1 MVEYRDLSDTEDK
14 GLWENEERVVGMGRG
29 EETPQRGWCLGSVLK
44 DESELDGWSHE
55 RITFPAKRQRWWTSK
70 QEESRSALGWGPSPA
85 LTTGKPASPWC
96 SARSHYCG
104 ALGKP

>member
-1 MVEYRDLSDTEDK
+1 M
-14 GLWENEERVVGMGRG
+14 
-29 EETPQRGWCLGSVLK
+29 GSVLK

-70 QEESRSALGWGPSPA
+70 QEESRSALGRGPSPA
-85 LTTGKPASPWC
+85 LTTGKPASPWY